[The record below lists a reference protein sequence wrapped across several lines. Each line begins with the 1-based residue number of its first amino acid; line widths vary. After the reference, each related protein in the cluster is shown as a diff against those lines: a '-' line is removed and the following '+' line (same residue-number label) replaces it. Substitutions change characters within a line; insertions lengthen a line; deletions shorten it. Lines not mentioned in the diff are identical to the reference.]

1 MSLKGAL
8 APLGGFF
15 FGLQIVQNRGTVPP
29 IMVDE
34 TTTLDLRVELLKE
47 SVANAPVVWK
57 EGYPYFVHPLSDG
70 VPRQSAE
77 LLAAARDLI
86 SENVDWNRIDIIL
99 GIEAMGIP
107 LAAALG
113 LSSGKPLVVGRKRAY
128 GLPGEVAI
136 DQSTGYS
143 KGQIFLNDIEVGAR
157 VLIVDDVVSTGG
169 TLHPILKAIE
179 ASGAIVQDCWIV
191 FEKGDGMDKIRA
203 DGGWALNSLVKIQM
217 EGDKVTIVE

>member
-15 FGLQIVQNRGTVPP
+15 FGLQIVQNRGTFRP
-29 IMVDE
+29 IMVEE

-70 VPRQSAE
+70 VPRQSAD

-86 SENVDWNRIDIIL
+86 SENVDWDCIDIIL

-107 LAAALG
+107 LAAALC

-143 KGQIFLNDIEVGAR
+143 KGQIFLNDIAPGTR

-169 TLHPILKAIE
+169 TLHPILKAID
-179 ASGAIVQDCWIV
+179 SNGAIVQDCWIV
-191 FEKGDGMDKIRA
+191 FEKGDGMNKIRSE
-203 DGGWALNSLVKIQM
+203 GEWPMNSLVRIDM
-217 EGDKVTIVE
+217 IDGEITILD

>member
-8 APLGGFF
+8 TPLRGFF
-15 FGLQIVQNRGTVPP
+15 FGLQIVQNRGTFRP
-29 IMVDE
+29 IMVEE

-86 SENVDWNRIDIIL
+86 SENVDWDCIDIIL

-107 LAAALG
+107 LAAALC

-143 KGQIFLNDIEVGAR
+143 KGQIFLNDIAPGTR

-169 TLHPILKAIE
+169 TLHPILKAID
-179 ASGAIVQDCWIV
+179 SNGAIVQDCWIV
-191 FEKGDGMDKIRA
+191 FEKGDGMNKIRSE
-203 DGGWALNSLVKIQM
+203 GEWPMNSLVRIEM
-217 EGDKVTIVE
+217 IDGEITILD

>member
-15 FGLQIVQNRGTVPP
+15 FGLQIVQNRGTYPP
-29 IMVDE
+29 IMVE
-34 TTTLDLRVELLKE
+34 GATTLDLRVELLKE

-86 SENVDWNRIDIIL
+86 SENVDWDCIDIIL

-107 LAAALG
+107 LAAALC

-143 KGQIFLNDIEVGAR
+143 KGQIFLNDIAPGTR
-157 VLIVDDVVSTGG
+157 VLMSMMSSVLAVHFTR
-169 TLHPILKAIE
+169 
-179 ASGAIVQDCWIV
+179 
-191 FEKGDGMDKIRA
+191 F
-203 DGGWALNSLVKIQM
+203 
-217 EGDKVTIVE
+217 

>member
-1 MSLKGAL
+1 
-8 APLGGFF
+8 
-15 FGLQIVQNRGTVPP
+15 
-29 IMVDE
+29 MVEE

-77 LLAAARDLI
+77 LLSAARDLI
-86 SENVDWNRIDIIL
+86 SENVDWDSIDIIL

-107 LAAALG
+107 LAAALC

-191 FEKGDGMDKIRA
+191 FEKGDGMDKIRSE
-203 DGGWALNSLVKIQM
+203 GEWPMNSLVRIEM
-217 EGDKVTIVE
+217 IDGEITILD